1 MANFT
6 INSLANSGVNGGDNF
21 IKSDGNGVLTKTSFK
36 NIKDAV
42 VGTADFSNLGS
53 TPADALAN
61 LQSKVIQN
69 GGHFDSTYG
78 TGQVTVVK
86 YGELAIINGSIQITK
101 NIPAYTDFVT
111 VLPTPRYFMP
121 IFFGNYSTNEAHA
134 LYFKTDSGSGATTIR
149 NRDVLTTGSEFNFYV
164 SYLALPNSTK

>member
-6 INSLANSGVNGGDNF
+6 INSLANSGVNSGDNF

-42 VGTADFSNLGS
+42 VGTADFSKLGS

-78 TGQVTVVK
+78 AGQVTVVK
-86 YGELAIINGSIQITK
+86 YGELAIIYGSIQITK

-111 VLPTPRYFMP
+111 GLPTPRYFMP
-121 IFFGNYSTNEAHA
+121 TFFGNYATSEAHA
-134 LYFKTDSGSGATTIR
+134 LYFKTDSSAGTASIR
-149 NRDVLTTGSEFNFYV
+149 NRDELVTGSEFNFYV